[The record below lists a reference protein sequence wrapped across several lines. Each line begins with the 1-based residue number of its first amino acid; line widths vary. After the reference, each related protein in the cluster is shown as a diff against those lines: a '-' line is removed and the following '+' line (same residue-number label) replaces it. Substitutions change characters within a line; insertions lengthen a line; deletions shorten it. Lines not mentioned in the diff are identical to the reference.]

1 MSSKKDEWVA
11 TEGRRVGAL
20 GARARPWAR
29 HAAGFGQCLARGRQ
43 PALGGLLAR
52 ARVAVLAPHRA
63 GSTSLVIRAVL
74 LQACVALLLAL
85 PAPPARAALKKGM
98 WGPVNVNGASQFPV
112 YRELGAT
119 VYNTGLNWRNVAGR
133 RPTNARDPRDPAYQ
147 WPAGIS
153 DAVEQAAAYRIQV
166 AIYVTAT
173 PAWANGG
180 QPPNWVPSNP
190 ADYAD
195 FLVAAAR
202 RYPSVR
208 FWIVWGE
215 PTRAGNFYPIP
226 SRTHPSAPLPQAAK
240 RTVRYYAQMLDTS
253 YAALKGVSKRKIVI
267 GGNSFTVGDISP
279 LNWIR
284 YLRLPNGRR
293 PRMDLYGHNPFSARR
308 PRLSERA
315 VVRGYADFSDLDDL
329 AHWLDRFYGRDPRGK
344 PMRIWIGEWSVPT
357 DHGSYIFNFWTT
369 RQVQASWLRAA
380 LRIARSWPRI
390 FAFNWLALYDE
401 PPRSAGDETN
411 WGLINH
417 TGRRKP
423 AFWVFRRG

>member
-1 MSSKKDEWVA
+1 MSSRTDESVPWR
-11 TEGRRVGAL
+11 EGLTYPCAG
-20 GARARPWAR
+20 GRPW
-29 HAAGFGQCLARGRQ
+29 
-43 PALGGLLAR
+43 
-52 ARVAVLAPHRA
+52 
-63 GSTSLVIRAVL
+63 
-74 LQACVALLLAL
+74 ALLLAAVL
-85 PAPPARAALKKGM
+85 LLLVQPAPARAALKKGI
-98 WGPVNVNGASQFPV
+98 WGPVEMNGVTRFPV

-119 VYNTGLNWRNVAGR
+119 VYNAGLSWRNVAVR
-133 RPTNARDPRDPAYQ
+133 RPANPRDPRDPAYR
-147 WPAGIS
+147 WPAGIG
-153 DAVEQAAAYRIQV
+153 DAVAQAAAHRIQV
-166 AIYVTAT
+166 AILVGGA
-173 PAWANGG
+173 PEWANGG
-180 QPPNWVPSNP
+180 RPRNWAPSNP

-215 PTRAGNFYPIP
+215 PTRAGSFFPIP
-226 SRTHPSAPLPQAAK
+226 SRTHPSARLSQEAI
-240 RTVRYYAQMLDTS
+240 RTVRSYAQILDAS

-293 PRMDLYGHNPFSARR
+293 PRMDLYGHNPYSARR
-308 PRLSERA
+308 PQLSKRA
-315 VVRGYADFSDLDDL
+315 VVRGYADFSDLDDV

-369 RQVQASWLRAA
+369 RRMQASWLRAA

-390 FAFNWLALYDE
+390 FAVNWLALYDE
-401 PPRSAGDETN
+401 APRPAGDETN
-411 WGLINH
+411 WGLIDH

-423 AFWVFRRG
+423 AYWVFRRG